1 MCILEWIDGTE
12 IKEYKKNDLNQIIEF
27 INEISK
33 ISREISLEN
42 INATDSCLNGN
53 DIFLQ
58 IENRVKL
65 LNLSID
71 KNSKISKFINNEF
84 ISLIKKIKK
93 KCRLEF
99 KINNID
105 FYEDLENKFKILS
118 PVDVGFIIVYG
129 G

>member
-1 MCILEWIDGTE
+1 MEQKLKNI
-12 IKEYKKNDLNQIIEF
+12 KNDLNQIIEF

-42 INATDSCLNGN
+42 IRNATDSCLNGN

-93 KCRLEF
+93 
-99 KINNID
+99 
-105 FYEDLENKFKILS
+105 
-118 PVDVGFIIVYG
+118 V
-129 G
+129 